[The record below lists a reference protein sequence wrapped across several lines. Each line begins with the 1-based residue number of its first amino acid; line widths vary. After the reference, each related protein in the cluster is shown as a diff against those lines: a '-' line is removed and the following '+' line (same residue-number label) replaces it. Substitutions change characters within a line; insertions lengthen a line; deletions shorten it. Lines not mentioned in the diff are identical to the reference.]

1 MTQRDSRSTRAR
13 GKDAP
18 TPAPIYNIV
27 GDKVALGPGERDQ
40 TIASYFTHDNDFEIT
55 MLAGDPLWPRTR
67 DEIEAEYDEDAKK
80 RDRRWVGF
88 TIYDR
93 ATATPIG
100 GLGLRDIDWVT
111 NCATLGISLHRKD
124 YWGKGYGTEAMTLL
138 LDYGFT
144 VLGLHNIMLDTYAY
158 NERSLAS
165 YRKVGFKE
173 IGRRREAQRLGDKRY
188 DVVFMDILRAEFHS
202 PLKPVITLP

>member
-1 MTQRDSRSTRAR
+1 VTQRDSRSDRA
-13 GKDAP
+13 KSVAIASAP
-18 TPAPIYNIV
+18 VYNIV
-27 GDKVALGPGERDQ
+27 GDKVALGPGARDQ
-40 TIASYFTHDNDFEIT
+40 VIAASYAHDNDFEIT

-80 RDRRWVGF
+80 RERRWAGF

-111 NCATLGISLHRKD
+111 GCATLGVSLYRKD
-124 YWGKGYGTEAMTLL
+124 YWGKGYGTEAMWLL

-144 VLGLHNIMLDTYAY
+144 VLGLHNIMLETYAY
-158 NERSLAS
+158 NERALSS

-173 IGRRREAQRLGDKRY
+173 IGRRREAQRLGDRRY
-188 DVVFMDILRAEFHS
+188 DVVYMDILRGEFHS
-202 PLKPVITLP
+202 PLKPVIPLP